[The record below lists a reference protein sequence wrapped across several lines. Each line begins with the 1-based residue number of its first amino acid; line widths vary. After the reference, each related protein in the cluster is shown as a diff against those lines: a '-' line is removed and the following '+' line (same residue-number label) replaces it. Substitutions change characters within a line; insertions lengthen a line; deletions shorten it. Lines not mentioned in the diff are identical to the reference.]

1 MDSDANVHLP
11 LPNLPLHVL
20 LALAEEERHG
30 WAIIKRIEELTE
42 GLSSPSSGSLYL
54 AMTRMQDRGLI
65 GEIPSPEEGGDAR
78 RRYYRI
84 TPLGR
89 RVLEAET
96 ARLAQIVGV
105 ARAAGIPGVR
115 G

>member
-1 MDSDANVHLP
+1 M
-11 LPNLPLHVL
+11 
-20 LALAEEERHG
+20 EE
-30 WAIIKRIEELTE
+30 
-42 GLSSPSSGSLYL
+42 
-54 AMTRMQDRGLI
+54 RGLI
-65 GEIPSPEEGGDAR
+65 AEIPSPEEGSDAR

-96 ARLAQIVGV
+96 ARLAQIVGA
-105 ARAAGIPGVR
+105 ARAAGIREAR